1 LLKLQR
7 VTTTLVPQPGNGDH
21 EFCRSGRH
29 ACSSDGHG
37 WRRAAHGAAP
47 APPVEGL
54 GKPKGGEHGD
64 NYCHRM
70 MVNLA
75 VAGRWPVIQ
84 IAAMRKKQ
92 DYVLSG
98 RQ

>member
-1 LLKLQR
+1 
-7 VTTTLVPQPGNGDH
+7 
-21 EFCRSGRH
+21 
-29 ACSSDGHG
+29 
-37 WRRAAHGAAP
+37 
-47 APPVEGL
+47 
-54 GKPKGGEHGD
+54 
-64 NYCHRM
+64 M